1 MRNDPATIEELRRN
15 SQKPVGS
22 DEVNFVTKYF
32 FILGD
37 LEGDEGLYVIKCF
50 CIYIYLYIHISVLAM
65 RNANDMAT
73 FSFPS
78 LSLYLLKKKGSFF
91 IISFIYNSHEKIRW
105 LFCNTFP
112 FFFRVLRLRK
122 ESVLTSTL
130 SALPRPVKVFVRYL
144 NMQQELHWWFQRR
157 RSPRVALF
165 CKKLKKLKKT
175 SLSHMVSQQ
184 I

>member
-1 MRNDPATIEELRRN
+1 ML
-15 SQKPVGS
+15 
-22 DEVNFVTKYF
+22 
-32 FILGD
+32 
-37 LEGDEGLYVIKCF
+37 LYK
-50 CIYIYLYIHISVLAM
+50 YIHISVLAM
-65 RNANDMAT
+65 RNANSMAT

-78 LSLYLLKKKGSFF
+78 LRLSISWKKKVSFF
-91 IISFIYNSHEKIRW
+91 IMSFIYNSHEKIRW

-157 RSPRVALF
+157 RSPRAALF